1 MQEPKDKLTDE
12 DVGDVAAF
20 IQLMLGKSGEAVVKD
35 GAIIITPSDNDSVNL
50 DGKDGGDAIS

>member
-1 MQEPKDKLTDE
+1 MEPKDKLTDE

-35 GAIIITPSDNDSVNL
+35 GVIIITPSDDDGADL
-50 DGKDGGDAIS
+50 DEKDGGDAIS